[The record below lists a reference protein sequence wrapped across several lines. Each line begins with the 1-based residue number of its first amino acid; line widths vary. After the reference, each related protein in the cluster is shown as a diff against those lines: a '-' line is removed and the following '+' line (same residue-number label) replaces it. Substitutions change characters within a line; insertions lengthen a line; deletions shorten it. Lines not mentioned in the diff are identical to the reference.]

1 MHAFGRLVLVSA
13 VLVCGLFAEA
23 RVEKNVIYGMYSGL
37 ALLMDVH
44 YPEQPNGYG
53 VIHISGSAWTA
64 PLSLDAR
71 PLKESGAVR
80 IEGRDVVAAGYTL
93 FTVNHR
99 ATPRFKYP
107 APLEDVQRAVRFVR
121 FHASNYGINPDKI
134 GALGGSSGGHLV
146 SMLGM
151 LDGDGDSK
159 SDSEIDRLSSKIQAA
174 VVRAPAT
181 DFNAFSASETSKA
194 IVLLLGA
201 WLREGMDP
209 STTEMRIAIEAS
221 PVSHASADDPPFLLI
236 HGDAD
241 ESVPFSQSEKLRDSL
256 KKVGVK
262 AELVRIKGAGHGL
275 RVRGAEEN
283 ARIGK
288 RAAAWFDRYLRG
300 I

>member
-1 MHAFGRLVLVSA
+1 MLFERRDFDMYAFGRLILVSA
-13 VLVCGLFAEA
+13 ILVCGLFAEE

-37 ALLMDVH
+37 ALLMDIH

-53 VIHISGSAWTA
+53 VVHISGSGWSA

-80 IEGRDVVAAGYTL
+80 IEGTDVVAAGYTL

-134 GALGGSSGGHLV
+134 GGLGGSSGGHLV

-151 LDGDGDSK
+151 LDGDGDSN
-159 SDSEIDRLSSKIQAA
+159 SDSKIDRLSSKIQAA
-174 VVRAPAT
+174 VVRAPAA
-181 DFNAFSASETSKA
+181 DFSDFRGSGAGA
-194 IVLLLGA
+194 IVLLLGVR
-201 WLREGMDP
+201 LREGMDP

-221 PVSHASADDPPFLLI
+221 PVSHASSDDPPSLCGSRAL
-236 HGDAD
+236 GMGRGCPGPRRMLGS
-241 ESVPFSQSEKLRDSL
+241 ESGR
-256 KKVGVK
+256 
-262 AELVRIKGAGHGL
+262 
-275 RVRGAEEN
+275 
-283 ARIGK
+283 
-288 RAAAWFDRYLRG
+288 LRG
-300 I
+300 SIGTCAGSRLG